1 MHSIDIHCI
10 ILYVATAL
18 TPDPVQN
25 LTAAVDA
32 HNPSVTLNWDPP
44 ANAVHA
50 GDITVYEIHFQDNN
64 DRSFHGEKVVNG
76 STTTAV
82 ITRESGLRPLTTF
95 TFKVRAYS
103 GDCASRE
110 WRTVSTFVGR

>member
-1 MHSIDIHCI
+1 M
-10 ILYVATAL
+10 
-18 TPDPVQN
+18 
-25 LTAAVDA
+25 
-32 HNPSVTLNWDPP
+32 LNWDPP
-44 ANAVHA
+44 TNAVDA
-50 GDITVYEIHFQDNN
+50 GDITKYEIHFRDN

-103 GDCASRE
+103 GDYASQE
-110 WRTVSTFVGR
+110 WRTVSKFIGMQTLINSLIKTL